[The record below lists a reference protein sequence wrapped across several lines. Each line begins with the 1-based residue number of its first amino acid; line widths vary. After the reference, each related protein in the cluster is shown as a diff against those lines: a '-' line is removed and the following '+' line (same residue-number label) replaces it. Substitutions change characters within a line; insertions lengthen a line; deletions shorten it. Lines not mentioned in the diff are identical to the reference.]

1 MNPVLAQIKQAN
13 PNWFSRSNKR
23 FFGDINYRLLYG
35 KKSGERF
42 LVRLTNAWSD
52 MFDGVK
58 KPHYRIN
65 TINDDLTIGKLLDQ
79 QFADMDSV
87 RAWLKEN

>member
-1 MNPVLAQIKQAN
+1 MKPVMTQIRAAN
-13 PNWFSRSNKR
+13 PQWFSRSNKR

-35 KKSGERF
+35 KTTGERY

-52 MFDGVK
+52 MFSGVK
-58 KPHYRIN
+58 KAHYRIN
-65 TINDDLTIGKLLDQ
+65 TINDDLTIGKLLDE

-87 RAWLKEN
+87 RGWLKLN